1 MFRFAIATLL
11 AATGRVPSNSCV
23 NTVGG
28 VVKMAVTIPFG
39 RAGMELRAD
48 LTAAEVLESRI
59 GQLAA
64 DRSEDDLVRDA
75 MAAPIGTPTLCE
87 LAAGKKTCTII
98 ISDHTRPVPSKH
110 IIPFML
116 EELRRG
122 SPDIQITLLVAT
134 GFHRPTSTE
143 ELVGKLGRD
152 IVDRERIVI
161 HDSRDAD
168 SNVKIGV
175 LPSGADC
182 VIDRLAVETDLLVA
196 EGFIEPHFFAGF
208 SGGRKSVLPGVC
220 DQVTVLGNHCSKFI
234 ASPFARTGVLDG
246 NPLHVDMLAAAGMA
260 KLAYIVNVVID
271 EDKKVAAAFAGDP
284 VEAHRKGCELLLGY
298 CQVKPERRGDIVI
311 SSNGGY
317 PLDQNIYQSVKGLT
331 AAEAAAAPGAVLIMV
346 SSCSDGHGGE
356 SFYNA
361 LHECESPQAL
371 TEQILA
377 TPQDQTKPDQ
387 WEYHIM
393 ALVLCKHRVIYVT
406 DPAQRSTI
414 EGMKLEWAPDVD
426 EALALARQAKGPDA
440 HLVVI
445 PNGIS
450 VMVKE

>member
-1 MFRFAIATLL
+1 
-11 AATGRVPSNSCV
+11 
-23 NTVGG
+23 
-28 VVKMAVTIPFG
+28 MALIIPFG
-39 RAGMELRAD
+39 KAGMEFHDR
-48 LTAAEVLESRI
+48 LTGAEVLESRI
-59 GQLAA
+59 GRLTASG
-64 DRSEDDLVRDA
+64 SEDDLVRTA
-75 MAAPIGTPTLCE
+75 MAAPIGSAPLHE
-87 LAAGKKTCTII
+87 LAREKKTCTII

-122 SPDIQITLLVAT
+122 SPGIQVTLLVAT

-143 ELVGKLGRD
+143 ELVDKLGRD
-152 IVDRERIVI
+152 IVDHERIVI
-161 HDSRDAD
+161 HDSRDPE

-182 VIDRLAVETDLLVA
+182 VIDRLAVETDLLIA

-246 NPLHVDMLAAAGMA
+246 NPLHEDMVAAAKMA
-260 KLAYIVNVVID
+260 NLAYIVNVVID
-271 EDKKVAAAFAGDP
+271 EEKKVAAAFAGDP
-284 VEAHRKGCELLLGY
+284 FEAHRRGCNLLLDY
-298 CQVKPERRGDIVI
+298 CRVKPERRGDIVI

-331 AAEAAAAPGAVLIMV
+331 AAEAAAEEGAVLIMV

-356 SFYNA
+356 SFYKA
-361 LHECESPQAL
+361 LHECESPEAL
-371 TEQILA
+371 TRQILD
-377 TPQDQTKPDQ
+377 TPQDKTLPDQ
-387 WEYHIM
+387 WEFQIL
-393 ALVLCKHRVIYVT
+393 ARVLCKHHVIYVT
-406 DPAQRSTI
+406 DPAQRATI
-414 EGMKLEWAPDVD
+414 EDMKMEWAPDVD
-426 EALALARQAKGPDA
+426 EALSRTRQIKGADA

-450 VMVKE
+450 VMVTE

>member
-1 MFRFAIATLL
+1 
-11 AATGRVPSNSCV
+11 
-23 NTVGG
+23 
-28 VVKMAVTIPFG
+28 MALIIPFG
-39 RAGMELRAD
+39 KTGMELHDR
-48 LTAAEVLESRI
+48 LTGAEVLESRI
-59 GQLAA
+59 GRLTASG
-64 DRSEDDLVRDA
+64 SEDDLVRAA
-75 MAAPIGTPTLCE
+75 MAAPIGSVPLYE
-87 LAAGKKTCTII
+87 LAQDKKTCTII

-122 SPDIQITLLVAT
+122 SPGIQVTLLVAT

-143 ELVGKLGRD
+143 ELVDKLGRD
-152 IVDRERIVI
+152 IVDHERIVI
-161 HDSRDAD
+161 HDSRDPE

-182 VIDRLAVETDLLVA
+182 VIDRLAVETDLLIA

-220 DQVTVLGNHCSKFI
+220 DQVTVLGNHCSRFI

-246 NPLHVDMLAAAGMA
+246 NPLHEDMVAAAKMA
-260 KLAYIVNVVID
+260 NLAYIVNVVID
-271 EDKKVAAAFAGDP
+271 EEKKVAAAFAGDP
-284 VEAHRKGCELLLGY
+284 FEAHRRGCGLLLDY
-298 CQVKPERRGDIVI
+298 CRVRPERRGDIVI

-331 AAEAAAAPGAVLIMV
+331 AAEAAAAEGAVLIMV

-356 SFYNA
+356 SFYKA
-361 LHECESPQAL
+361 LHECESPEAL
-371 TEQILA
+371 TRQILA
-377 TPQDQTKPDQ
+377 TPQDKTLPDQ
-387 WEYHIM
+387 WEFQIL
-393 ALVLCKHRVIYVT
+393 ARVLCKHHVIYVT
-406 DPAQRSTI
+406 DPTQRATI
-414 EGMKLEWAPDVD
+414 EDMKMEWAPDVD
-426 EALALARQAKGPDA
+426 EALSRARQIKGADA

-450 VMVKE
+450 VMVTE

>member
-1 MFRFAIATLL
+1 
-11 AATGRVPSNSCV
+11 
-23 NTVGG
+23 
-28 VVKMAVTIPFG
+28 MAVTIPFG
-39 RAGMELRAD
+39 RAGMELHAD
-48 LTAAEVLESRI
+48 LTGAELLESRI

-64 DRSEDDLVRDA
+64 SGSEDDLVRAA
-75 MAAPIGTPTLCE
+75 MAAPIGTPTLRE

-122 SPDIQITLLVAT
+122 SPDIQVTLLVAT

-152 IVDRERIVI
+152 IVDHERIVI
-161 HDSRDAD
+161 HDSRDAA

-182 VIDRLAVETDLLVA
+182 VIDRLAVESDLLVA

-234 ASPFARTGVLDG
+234 ASPYARTGVLDG
-246 NPLHVDMLAAAGMA
+246 NPLHEDMLAAAKMA
-260 KLAYIVNVVID
+260 GLAYIVNVVID

-298 CQVKPERRGDIVI
+298 CRVKPEKKGDIVI

-331 AAEAAAAPGAVLIMV
+331 AAEAAAAPGATLIMV

-356 SFYNA
+356 SFYKA
-361 LHECESPQAL
+361 LHDCESPEKL
-371 TEQILA
+371 TQEILA
-377 TPQDQTKPDQ
+377 TPQTQTKPDQ
-387 WEYHIM
+387 WEYQIL
-393 ALVLCKHRVIYVT
+393 ARVLCKHRVIYVT
-406 DPAQRSTI
+406 DPAQRPTI

-426 EALALARQAKGPDA
+426 EALARARQAKGADA

-450 VMVKE
+450 VMVTE

>member
-1 MFRFAIATLL
+1 MTLHDSL
-11 AATGRVPSNSCV
+11 AG
-23 NTVGG
+23 
-28 VVKMAVTIPFG
+28 
-39 RAGMELRAD
+39 
-48 LTAAEVLESRI
+48 AEVLESRI
-59 GQLAA
+59 GELSASG
-64 DRSEDDLVRDA
+64 SEDELVHAA
-75 MAAPIGTPTLCE
+75 MAAPIASAPLYE

-98 ISDHTRPVPSKH
+98 ISDHTRPVPSRH

-134 GFHRPTSTE
+134 GFHRPTSTQ
-143 ELVGKLGRD
+143 ELVGKLGQD
-152 IVDRERIVI
+152 IVDHERIII
-161 HDSRDAD
+161 HDSRDAA

-182 VIDRLAVETDLLVA
+182 VIDRLAAETELLVA

-234 ASPFARTGVLDG
+234 ASPNARTGVLDG
-246 NPLHVDMLAAAGMA
+246 NPLHEDMLAAAKMA
-260 KLAYIVNVVID
+260 KLAYIVNVIID
-271 EDKKVAAAFAGDP
+271 EEKKVAAAFAGDP
-284 VEAHRKGCELLLGY
+284 VEAHRRGCDMLLGY

-331 AAEAAAAPGAVLIMV
+331 AAEAAAAEGAVLIMV

-356 SFYNA
+356 SFYKA
-361 LHECESPQAL
+361 LHECESPETL
-371 TEQILA
+371 TQQILA
-377 TPQDQTKPDQ
+377 TPQDKTLADQ
-387 WEYHIM
+387 WEFQIL
-393 ALVLCKHRVIYVT
+393 ARILCKHHVIYVT

-414 EGMKLEWAPDVD
+414 EEMKMEWAPSVD
-426 EALALARQAKGPDA
+426 EALAQARKIKGEGA
-440 HLVVI
+440 YLVVI

-450 VMVKE
+450 VMVRE

>member
-1 MFRFAIATLL
+1 
-11 AATGRVPSNSCV
+11 
-23 NTVGG
+23 
-28 VVKMAVTIPFG
+28 MALTIPFG
-39 RAGMELRAD
+39 SSGMTLHAD
-48 LTAAEVLESRI
+48 LSGAEVLTSHI
-59 GQLAA
+59 GELTASDSEDALVLAA
-64 DRSEDDLVRDA
+64 
-75 MAAPIGTPTLCE
+75 MANPIDSKPLEE

-110 IIPFML
+110 ILPHML
-116 EELRRG
+116 AQLRRG
-122 SPDIQITLLVAT
+122 NPDIQITLLVAT
-134 GFHRPTSTE
+134 GFHRPTTKE
-143 ELVGKLGRD
+143 ELVGKLGQD
-152 IVDRERIVI
+152 IVDHETIVI
-161 HDSRDAD
+161 HDSRDTA

-234 ASPFARTGVLDG
+234 ASPCARTGVLDG
-246 NPLHVDMLAAAGMA
+246 NPLHADMLAAARMA
-260 KLAYIVNVVID
+260 KLAYIVNVIID
-271 EDKKVAAAFAGDP
+271 EDKKVVAAFAGDP
-284 VEAHRKGCELLLGY
+284 ETAHRKGCDFLLGY

-331 AAEAAAAPGAVLIMV
+331 AAEAAAAEGGVLIMV
-346 SSCSDGHGGE
+346 SSCMDGAGGD
-356 SFYNA
+356 SFYHA
-361 LHECESPQAL
+361 LRDASSPQAL
-371 TEQILA
+371 TDEILA

-387 WEYHIM
+387 WEFQIL
-393 ALVLCKHRVIYVT
+393 ARVLCKHRVIYVT
-406 DPAQRSTI
+406 VPEQRQTI
-414 EGMKLEWAPDVD
+414 EDMKMEWAPDVD
-426 EALALARQAKGPDA
+426 TALERARQAKGTDA

-450 VMVKE
+450 VMVRE